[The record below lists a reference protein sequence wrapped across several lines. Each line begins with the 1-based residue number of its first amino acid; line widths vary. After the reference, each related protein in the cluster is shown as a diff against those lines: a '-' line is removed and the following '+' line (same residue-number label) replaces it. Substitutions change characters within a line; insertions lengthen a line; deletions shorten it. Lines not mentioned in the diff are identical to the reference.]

1 MADSPTVGL
10 ATDLETALSSDL
22 ATMPFDLGPATSI
35 TICQRTQESS
45 LLPVPQV
52 LGLQMSVPA
61 VDYAVASDPA
71 PAQKPGGKL
80 TRQSDQRS

>member
-22 ATMPFDLGPATSI
+22 ATMPFDLGPATS

-52 LGLQMSVPA
+52 LGLQMSAPA
-61 VDYAVASDPA
+61 VDYVVASDPA